1 MRSNAAGEE
10 NSDAAVLSTA
20 RDGTAGDGTAG
31 PEDGTAAPDIRLVWG
46 TGVRGAGA
54 DDTDTVDFSTVAAD
68 IFYGACLVGA
78 GPFDGSSAQA
88 LLVPEEEKWALRLLL
103 DLHFGIFG

>member
-1 MRSNAAGEE
+1 M
-10 NSDAAVLSTA
+10 
-20 RDGTAGDGTAG
+20 
-31 PEDGTAAPDIRLVWG
+31 
-46 TGVRGAGA
+46 
-54 DDTDTVDFSTVAAD
+54 
-68 IFYGACLVGA
+68 GA